1 MIEEILRE
9 LNESDLLNQ
18 IGRILANQPELFPET
33 FYEMRRFFEGQDEE
47 QISNQLATSSLVGAD
62 DKLAIEDWIDEDEQE
77 KMKKLAGIE
86 EKKAYIQIRIEES
99 LKNEFYSKCEENFQT
114 PSVVL
119 RGLIKKFVEGKGKC

>member
-1 MIEEILRE
+1 MIEGILRE

-119 RGLIKKFVEGKGKC
+119 RGLIKKFVEGD

>member
-1 MIEEILRE
+1 MIEGILRK

-18 IGRILANQPELFPET
+18 IGKILANQPELFPET
-33 FYEMRRFFEGQDEE
+33 FYEMRSFFEGQDEE
-47 QISNQLATSSLVGAD
+47 QISNQLATSSLVGAN

-99 LKNEFYSKCEENFQT
+99 LKNEFYSKCEKNFQT

-119 RGLIKKFVEGKGKC
+119 RGLIKKFIEEEN

>member
-1 MIEEILRE
+1 MIEGILRE

-119 RGLIKKFVEGKGKC
+119 RGLIKKFVEGEGKC